1 MKILALDLGTKTGY
15 AVGDPSGILAGTWTL
30 MSPKVVT
37 LQAKVRGDRRLDGR
51 VPNLF
56 DAIIKIPA
64 LDWIVFE
71 DVLFASTTLQAHLWA
86 SLRAAVWLAAYQRNI
101 KVECVNTSTL
111 KKFATGHGGATKE
124 MMAAWLVKSH
134 PETFRFYDG
143 AVRKVDNDLIIDDNG
158 IDAAHL
164 LFWARKTLKT

>member
-15 AVGDPSGILAGTWTL
+15 AVGDTGGVVVGTWTL
-30 MSPKVVT
+30 MAPKVVT

-51 VPNLF
+51 IPNLF
-56 DAIIKIPA
+56 EAIMGISD

-86 SLRAAVWLAAYQRNI
+86 SLRATVWLAAYQRKL

-124 MMAAWLVKSH
+124 MMAAWLVKNHSN
-134 PETFRFYDG
+134 EFRYYDG
-143 AVRKVDNDLIIDDNG
+143 AVRKVDNDTILDDNA

-164 LFWARKTLKT
+164 LYWAQKTLKT